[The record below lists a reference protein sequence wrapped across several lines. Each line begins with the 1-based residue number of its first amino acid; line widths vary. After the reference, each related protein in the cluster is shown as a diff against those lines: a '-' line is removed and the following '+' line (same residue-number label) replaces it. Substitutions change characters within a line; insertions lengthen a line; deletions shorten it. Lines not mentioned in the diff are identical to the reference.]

1 MRTKRL
7 IKYVF
12 CVVCFFQ
19 ANNTYAQS
27 KTDIN
32 GLIDK
37 MTIEEKVGQ
46 MTQIN
51 LGFLSSSIDQ
61 HDGKVKQIDDKKL
74 EDAILKYHVG
84 SILNTAGTAYTVEKW
99 HKILSKIQNI
109 ALKSEHKIPVLYGID
124 AIHGVTYTKGSTL
137 FPHNIGL
144 AATRNPTLARQ
155 IAKVTA
161 KETRASGIR
170 WNFDPVLD
178 LGRNPLW
185 PRFCETFGED
195 PLIVSKMGEEI
206 IKGYE
211 GDGLSNYTSVSS
223 CMKHFI
229 GYSDP
234 RSGKDRTEAYISDI
248 TLWQKHI
255 PSFKAAVEAG
265 ASTIMINS
273 SMINDIPVHSS
284 YELLTN
290 LLRKKLGF
298 EGMIVT
304 DWEDIIRLHER
315 HKIASNPREA
325 VKIAIEAGIDMS
337 MVPNSFSF
345 CNHLIDLVKN
355 GEIQEERIDSSV
367 RRILE
372 LKMKLGLFENPYPE
386 EKAVDYFGL
395 KEYQSLALK
404 SARES
409 LVLLKNKN
417 NVLPLSKDKKYLLLG
432 PAANCLSALNGCW
445 SYSWQGDREEVYP
458 ENGRTILDVFKQR
471 FKPDQIFCNVD
482 NNYTSSQN
490 FEISFSEK
498 EIKDVDFVLLFLGEN
513 AYAESPGNI
522 NDLTLDENQITL
534 AKKAIELNKK
544 IVLVLVQGRPRII
557 SSFSNDIDGIIH
569 ASLPGSMGAQAIV
582 DLLFGD
588 FNPSGILPF
597 TYPANS
603 GDLINYDHKYL
614 SAMVRTAPNKRK
626 YGGYNPAFKFGHGL
640 NYTEFSISNLNLSTD
655 TLKGDEKIK
664 VTFSITNKGSMDG
677 LKNIDIFIKDHYASL
692 APDVRNLK
700 GFKSAF
706 VKTGETRKLSI
717 EFNKEDLFFY
727 NESGDKLY
735 EEGDFSV
742 QIEDMSK
749 SFYFIP

>member
-1 MRTKRL
+1 
-7 IKYVF
+7 
-12 CVVCFFQ
+12 
-19 ANNTYAQS
+19 
-27 KTDIN
+27 
-32 GLIDK
+32 

-234 RSGKDRTEAYISDI
+234 KSGKDRTEAYISDI

-325 VKIAIEAGIDMS
+325 VKIAIHAGIDTVS
-337 MVPNSFSF
+337 YT
-345 CNHLIDLVKN
+345 HLRAH
-355 GEIQEERIDSSV
+355 E
-367 RRILE
+367 
-372 LKMKLGLFENPYPE
+372 
-386 EKAVDYFGL
+386 
-395 KEYQSLALK
+395 
-404 SARES
+404 
-409 LVLLKNKN
+409 
-417 NVLPLSKDKKYLLLG
+417 
-432 PAANCLSALNGCW
+432 
-445 SYSWQGDREEVYP
+445 
-458 ENGRTILDVFKQR
+458 
-471 FKPDQIFCNVD
+471 
-482 NNYTSSQN
+482 TS
-490 FEISFSEK
+490 
-498 EIKDVDFVLLFLGEN
+498 
-513 AYAESPGNI
+513 
-522 NDLTLDENQITL
+522 
-534 AKKAIELNKK
+534 
-544 IVLVLVQGRPRII
+544 
-557 SSFSNDIDGIIH
+557 
-569 ASLPGSMGAQAIV
+569 
-582 DLLFGD
+582 
-588 FNPSGILPF
+588 
-597 TYPANS
+597 
-603 GDLINYDHKYL
+603 
-614 SAMVRTAPNKRK
+614 
-626 YGGYNPAFKFGHGL
+626 
-640 NYTEFSISNLNLSTD
+640 
-655 TLKGDEKIK
+655 
-664 VTFSITNKGSMDG
+664 
-677 LKNIDIFIKDHYASL
+677 
-692 APDVRNLK
+692 
-700 GFKSAF
+700 
-706 VKTGETRKLSI
+706 
-717 EFNKEDLFFY
+717 
-727 NESGDKLY
+727 
-735 EEGDFSV
+735 
-742 QIEDMSK
+742 
-749 SFYFIP
+749 

>member
-19 ANNTYAQS
+19 ANNTCSQS

-372 LKMKLGLFENPYPE
+372 LKMKLGLFENPY
-386 EKAVDYFGL
+386 
-395 KEYQSLALK
+395 
-404 SARES
+404 
-409 LVLLKNKN
+409 
-417 NVLPLSKDKKYLLLG
+417 
-432 PAANCLSALNGCW
+432 
-445 SYSWQGDREEVYP
+445 
-458 ENGRTILDVFKQR
+458 
-471 FKPDQIFCNVD
+471 
-482 NNYTSSQN
+482 
-490 FEISFSEK
+490 
-498 EIKDVDFVLLFLGEN
+498 
-513 AYAESPGNI
+513 
-522 NDLTLDENQITL
+522 
-534 AKKAIELNKK
+534 
-544 IVLVLVQGRPRII
+544 
-557 SSFSNDIDGIIH
+557 
-569 ASLPGSMGAQAIV
+569 
-582 DLLFGD
+582 
-588 FNPSGILPF
+588 
-597 TYPANS
+597 
-603 GDLINYDHKYL
+603 
-614 SAMVRTAPNKRK
+614 
-626 YGGYNPAFKFGHGL
+626 
-640 NYTEFSISNLNLSTD
+640 TE
-655 TLKGDEKIK
+655 
-664 VTFSITNKGSMDG
+664 
-677 LKNIDIFIKDHYASL
+677 
-692 APDVRNLK
+692 
-700 GFKSAF
+700 
-706 VKTGETRKLSI
+706 
-717 EFNKEDLFFY
+717 
-727 NESGDKLY
+727 
-735 EEGDFSV
+735 
-742 QIEDMSK
+742 
-749 SFYFIP
+749 

>member
-19 ANNTYAQS
+19 ANNTYSQS

-144 AATRNPTLARQ
+144 AATRNPSLARQ
-155 IAKVTA
+155 IAQVTA

-234 RSGKDRTEAYISDI
+234 KSGKDRTEAYISDI

-325 VKIAIEAGIDMS
+325 VKIAIQAGIDMS

-345 CNHLIDLVKN
+345 CNHLIDLVKD

-386 EKAVDYFGL
+386 EKAVDNFGL

-522 NDLTLDENQITL
+522 NDLTLDENQIIL

-557 SSFSNDIDGIIH
+557 SSFSNDINGIIH

-588 FNPSGILPF
+588 FNPSGILPL
-597 TYPANS
+597 
-603 GDLINYDHKYL
+603 LIQ
-614 SAMVRTAPNKRK
+614 
-626 YGGYNPAFKFGHGL
+626 
-640 NYTEFSISNLNLSTD
+640 
-655 TLKGDEKIK
+655 
-664 VTFSITNKGSMDG
+664 
-677 LKNIDIFIKDHYASL
+677 
-692 APDVRNLK
+692 
-700 GFKSAF
+700 
-706 VKTGETRKLSI
+706 
-717 EFNKEDLFFY
+717 
-727 NESGDKLY
+727 
-735 EEGDFSV
+735 
-742 QIEDMSK
+742 QIRV
-749 SFYFIP
+749 I